1 VRAAALAVAL
11 VLALAACGGDGDGN
25 GVVPSATPADPPPE
39 RPGEGPPPAWVETEG
54 GSIWL
59 AYSTYCWGSTCAD
72 FVAPSC
78 AGDTS
83 APRVELRR
91 GETVRFHLGFD
102 PGEASL
108 TFFPEG
114 GEPDGVTLDPSRT
127 PAWQADRAGAFTV
140 FAGGDGRDASYAG
153 CAVLR

>member
-1 VRAAALAVAL
+1 VRVAAALVAGL
-11 VLALAACGGDGDGN
+11 ALALAACGGDGGGADSPEG
-25 GVVPSATPADPPPE
+25 PASAPPE
-39 RPGEGPPPAWVETEG
+39 RPGEGPPPAWIETEA

-78 AGDTS
+78 AGDPP
-83 APRVELRR
+83 APPVELRR
-91 GETVRFHLGFD
+91 GETVRFHLDFD
-102 PGEASL
+102 PGEATL

-114 GEPDGVTLDPSRT
+114 GEPDGVTLDSSRT
-127 PAWQADRAGAFTV
+127 PTWQADRAGAFTV
-140 FAGGDGRDASYAG
+140 FATADGGDASYAG

>member
-1 VRAAALAVAL
+1 MRAALLVGL
-11 VLALAACGGDGDGN
+11 VLALAACGGGGSDG
-25 GVVPSATPADPPPE
+25 PASPAGPPDAPPE

-72 FVAPSC
+72 FAAPSC
-78 AGDTS
+78 GGEPP

-91 GETVRFHLGFD
+91 GETVRIHLDFD
-102 PGEASL
+102 PGEALL

-127 PAWQADRAGAFTV
+127 PTWRADRAGAFTV
-140 FAGGDGRDASYAG
+140 FAGGEGRDASYAG
-153 CAVLR
+153 CAVLQ